1 MRSSIGKGL
10 AWQLV
15 GLLFYLIGMAVFLVI
30 AVDVF
35 VSPPEGS
42 IENFTAGHLTGI
54 VVSVVLLMVGRAIS
68 WKYGGEIGGL
78 TMGGYGFGGQPGRAG
93 DRDHPD
99 QTVLEQHGYYQSPP
113 DPEERPDEGGPGRG
127 LESVAAEGTVC
138 ESCGTE
144 NGRGFDYCRNCAA
157 EL

>member
-1 MRSSIGKGL
+1 MRSSIWKRFG
-10 AWQLV
+10 WQLV
-15 GLLFYLIGMAVFLVI
+15 GFGFYLVGMVVFLVI

-42 IENFTAGHLTGI
+42 IENVTSGHLAGI
-54 VVSVVLLMVGRAIS
+54 VVSVVLLVVGRAIS
-68 WKYGGEIGGL
+68 WKYGGGIGGL
-78 TMGGYGFGGQPGRAG
+78 TTGGYGFGGQPGRPG

-113 DPEERPDEGGPGRG
+113 DPEDRPEEDGSERSF
-127 LESVAAEGTVC
+127 ESVAAEGTVC
-138 ESCGTE
+138 GACGTE
-144 NGRGFDYCRNCAA
+144 NAEGFDYCRNCAE